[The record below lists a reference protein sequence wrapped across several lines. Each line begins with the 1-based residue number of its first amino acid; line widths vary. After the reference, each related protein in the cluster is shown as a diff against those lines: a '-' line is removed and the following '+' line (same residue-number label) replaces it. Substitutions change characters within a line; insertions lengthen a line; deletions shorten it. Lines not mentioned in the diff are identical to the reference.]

1 MATGDPALC
10 AIPGQAVLGLGS
22 GSSPATQG
30 PPLTSQNRD
39 DYMPCPPHPD
49 AVRDRMASVPN
60 ATKGPLPPDQS
71 ALNAPWWWGVLVPL
85 SKSFSGQ
92 KDLDADFWKEEEV

>member
-1 MATGDPALC
+1 MARAGVLAGGGEG
-10 AIPGQAVLGLGS
+10 PG
-22 GSSPATQG
+22 
-30 PPLTSQNRD
+30 
-39 DYMPCPPHPD
+39 Y
-49 AVRDRMASVPN
+49 RDRMASVPN

-92 KDLDADFWKEEEV
+92 KDLDADLWKEEEV